1 MLAQSRA
8 KADSLQ
14 PSKLASE
21 VTKQAET
28 IDALK
33 KNIASWQTAL
43 RSRVAIIVEMNKS
56 IVSQAASNSVA
67 IAKVRWLEERMRA
80 AHEDLRLRD
89 RYIGSLELHI
99 QAAEGAIQGSVGSAS
114 ADRSMLEDLSTSRA
128 IAANVT
134 GPSSVS
140 ILELA
145 ESNSAAPGTQIE
157 DSGPKTT
164 TEQPGGMSLIEYHHP
179 FADVDFVTPPNPT
192 HTSSGSESYTDPDSV
207 TTSWTEASFEFE
219 FDDESSA
226 ATSSPAFQ
234 ATVEVLYDPINN
246 EGSGAVPALVSE
258 VPGETS
264 QKRARESD
272 TPELS
277 RKLIKSGSNPEV
289 HVESVV
295 ASSSSPLG
303 TEDES
308 ASTAPTS
315 SPEVGETLAQIGHTF
330 ITDTK
335 KAAERLSLLVDSA
348 EKFNFLFFETTALVN
363 FLNDEILRKS
373 SVSKRWDLAGR
384 DAVRAEGERLAELH
398 RLIGETKTIFQAAT
412 R

>member
-21 VTKQAET
+21 VIKQAET
-28 IDALK
+28 IDALN
-33 KNIASWQTAL
+33 KNIALWQTAL
-43 RSRVAIIVEMNKS
+43 RSRDAVIVEMHKS
-56 IVSQAASNSVA
+56 IVSQAASNSTA
-67 IAKVRWLEERMRA
+67 IAKVRWLEERVRT
-80 AHEDLRLRD
+80 AHEDLRLRGQ
-89 RYIGSLELHI
+89 YLSSMKLHI

-114 ADRSMLEDLSTSRA
+114 ADRSMLEDLSISRT
-128 IAANVT
+128 IAANVN

-145 ESNSAAPGTQIE
+145 ESDSAAPGTQIE
-157 DSGPKTT
+157 DNGPKTT
-164 TEQPGGMSLIEYHHP
+164 TEQPAGMGLIKYHHS
-179 FADVDFVTPPNPT
+179 FADVNPVTPPNPT
-192 HTSSGSESYTDPDSV
+192 YTSSGSESYSDPDSV
-207 TTSWTEASFEFE
+207 TTSWTEASPE
-219 FDDESSA
+219 DESDEQSSA

-234 ATVEVLYDPINN
+234 ATVEVLHDPNSN
-246 EGSGAVPALVSE
+246 EASGAEPTLVSG

-264 QKRARESD
+264 LKRARESD
-272 TPELS
+272 TPESS
-277 RKLIKSGSNPEV
+277 RKLLKSGSNPEV

-303 TEDES
+303 TEVKS

-315 SPEVGETLAQIGHTF
+315 SPEVGKTLAQIGHTF

-348 EKFNFLFFETTALVN
+348 DKFNFLFFETTAVVN
-363 FLNDEILRKS
+363 FLNDGILRKS
-373 SVSKRWDLAGR
+373 SVLETFDLAGR
-384 DAVRAEGERLAELH
+384 DAVRADRERLAGLH
-398 RLIGETKTIFQAAT
+398 RVIGETKTIFQAAT

>member
-43 RSRVAIIVEMNKS
+43 RSRDAVIVDLHKS

-67 IAKVRWLEERMRA
+67 IAKVRWLEERVRT
-80 AHEDLRLRD
+80 AHEDLRLRGQYL
-89 RYIGSLELHI
+89 RSLKLDI
-99 QAAEGAIQGSVGSAS
+99 QAAEGAIQGSVRSAS
-114 ADRSMLEDLSTSRA
+114 ADRSMLEDLSTSRT
-128 IAANVT
+128 IAPNVT

-140 ILELA
+140 IVELA
-145 ESNSAAPGTQIE
+145 ESDSAAPGTQLE

-164 TEQPGGMSLIEYHHP
+164 TEQPAAMGLIKYHQSS
-179 FADVDFVTPPNPT
+179 ADVAPVTPPNPT
-192 HTSSGSESYTDPDSV
+192 YTSSGSESYSDPDSV
-207 TTSWTEASFEFE
+207 TTSWTEASPE
-219 FDDESSA
+219 DESDEQSSA
-226 ATSSPAFQ
+226 ATSSPAVQ
-234 ATVEVLYDPINN
+234 ATVEVLHDRISR

-272 TPELS
+272 TPESS
-277 RKLIKSGSNPEV
+277 RKLFKSGSNSEV

-295 ASSSSPLG
+295 ASSSSPPG
-303 TEDES
+303 TEVES

-330 ITDTK
+330 IADTK

-348 EKFNFLFFETTALVN
+348 EKFNFLFLETTALVN

-373 SVSKRWDLAGR
+373 SVLKTSDLAGR
-384 DAVRAEGERLAELH
+384 DAVRADGERLAELH